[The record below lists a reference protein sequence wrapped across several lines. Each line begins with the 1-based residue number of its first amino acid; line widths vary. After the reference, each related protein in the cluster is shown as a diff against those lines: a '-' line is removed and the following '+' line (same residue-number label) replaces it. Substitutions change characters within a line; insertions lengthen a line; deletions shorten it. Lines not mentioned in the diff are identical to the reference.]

1 MIIPQLHVPARRPV
15 NAGPF
20 FRLAAFS
27 GMETD
32 AWTHSESFFPAAP
45 GSVDRNT
52 RKRKA
57 GEHLP
62 KPPPVGP

>member
-1 MIIPQLHVPARRPV
+1 MIIPQLHVPARRPF

-32 AWTHSESFFPAAP
+32 AWTHSESFCPAAP
-45 GSVDRNT
+45 GGMDRNT
-52 RKRKA
+52 RMWKA
-57 GEHLP
+57 GDHLP
-62 KPPPVGP
+62 KPPTAGS